1 MIRFP
6 SLAMLYAVAALAL
19 GAVLQCQAASEA
31 GFLDAL
37 KTFQQ
42 ARNGEDRQIEPAI
55 AAFDALARAE
65 PQQPAYAAYLGSALT
80 LKAREAWMPW
90 NKLKYSEQGLDH
102 IDQALAALRPQH
114 DSQLLRGVPVSME
127 TRLVA
132 ASTFLA
138 LPDGIFHRRAS
149 GKKLV
154 DALLHHPA
162 LATAPAGYREAVQK
176 LAAQAAQE
184 SGK

>member
-1 MIRFP
+1 MIRFS
-6 SLAMLYAVAALAL
+6 SLAMLCAAALAL
-19 GAVLQCQAASEA
+19 GTVFQCQAASDTE
-31 GFLDAL
+31 FVDAL

-65 PQQPAYAAYLGSALT
+65 PQQPVYAAYLGSALG

-90 NKLKYSEQGLDH
+90 NKLKYSERGLDH
-102 IDQALAALRPQH
+102 IDQALAALKPQH
-114 DSQLLRGVPVSME
+114 ESQLLRGVPVSME

-132 ASTFLA
+132 ASTFLT
-138 LPDGIFHRRAS
+138 LPDGIFHRRVT

-154 DALLHHPA
+154 DELLRHHA
-162 LATAPAGYREAVQK
+162 LATAPA
-176 LAAQAAQE
+176 
-184 SGK
+184 